1 MTNAD
6 TITLTRAEYDA
17 LVSRNEELEDKL
29 SAMEAED
36 GSRIPHEVALLV
48 MDGMSPLAA
57 FRKHLGVSLR
67 DLSQK
72 TGISRSYLSEIERG
86 LKPGSMPTLSRIA
99 EELGTNIDTLIM

>member
-48 MDGMSPLAA
+48 MNGMSPLAA

-86 LKPGSMPTLSRIA
+86 LKPGSMTTLSRIA